1 MTPLGSQ
8 ASVYINGVLVLPVPE
23 LCRCYSPLK
32 TLRVQCLAQ
41 APETTDIYI
50 AGPNL
55 KNLSRGSIMVGS
67 LEIVKVFR
75 DLSRR

>member
-1 MTPLGSQ
+1 MGLTITPLGSQ

-41 APETTDIYI
+41 APETADIYL
-50 AGPNL
+50 AGAEFKEFGPRLKHGWFQLNL
-55 KNLSRGSIMVGS
+55 
-67 LEIVKVFR
+67 
-75 DLSRR
+75 